1 MRRIAL
7 ALLAAAPL
15 LAVGAAPAAAA
26 PSANEV
32 ASVSDV
38 TTYAVG
44 GTARQWVNVRSGPST
59 TAPSVGSLSGGQT
72 VSILCQEVGTNVNGP
87 GGATTLWN
95 RMSGGRY
102 VSHSYVKDVAGEPV
116 KCDEIPVT
124 ATARQWVNVR
134 SGPSTTAPA
143 VGNLSAAQAVTILCQ
158 EIGTS
163 VAGPGGATTLWDR
176 IGEGRYVSH
185 SYVTNVKSTPA
196 KCNTPIVVVPV
207 APVVPAPKPGLTA
220 EQAAFIKLVAAPAM
234 HNFREYKVPA
244 SVIMAQAILESG
256 WGRGDIPRTANNYF
270 GMKCPLG
277 KVTGTAIGCRA
288 FPTKECDSTGCHPAV
303 ESFKVYASALDSL
316 RDHSLTLSSMK
327 RYANAFRYSTN
338 PNQFAAEVHKA
349 GYATDP
355 NYTSL
360 LTGIMTKYDLYRYDN

>member
-7 ALLAAAPL
+7 ALLAVPAL
-15 LAVGAAPAAAA
+15 LLTGTPAT
-26 PSANEV
+26 
-32 ASVSDV
+32 ASDATVSDV
-38 TTYAVG
+38 TTYAVA

-59 TAPSVGSLSGGQT
+59 TAPSVGSLSGGQS
-72 VSILCQEVGTNVNGP
+72 VSVLCQEVGTNVNGP
-87 GGATTLWN
+87 GGATTLWD

-102 VSHSYVKDVAGEPV
+102 VSHSYVKDVVGEPV
-116 KCDEIPVT
+116 RCDEIPVT

-134 SGPSTTAPA
+134 SGPSTTAPS
-143 VGNLSAAQAVTILCQ
+143 VGNLSVGQVVTIMCQ
-158 EIGTS
+158 ETGS
-163 VAGPGGATTLWDR
+163 NVAGPGGATVMWDR

-185 SYVTNVKSTPA
+185 SYVTDVLGLAN
-196 KCNTPIVVVPV
+196 KCNTPIVVVPT

-220 EQAAFIKLVAAPAM
+220 EQTAFINLVAAPAM

-256 WGRGDIPRTANNYF
+256 WGRGDIPRTAYNYF

-277 KVTGTAIGCRA
+277 KVTGTAIGCRN
-288 FPTKECDSTGCHPAV
+288 FPTKECDSTGCHPSV
-303 ESFKVYASALDSL
+303 ESFKVYGSALDSL

-327 RYANAFRYSTN
+327 RYATAFQYSGN

-360 LTGIMTKYDLYRYDN
+360 LTGIMSKYDLYRYDK

>member
-1 MRRIAL
+1 
-7 ALLAAAPL
+7 
-15 LAVGAAPAAAA
+15 
-26 PSANEV
+26 
-32 ASVSDV
+32 
-38 TTYAVG
+38 
-44 GTARQWVNVRSGPST
+44 
-59 TAPSVGSLSGGQT
+59 VGSLSGGQAI
-72 VSILCQEVGTNVNGP
+72 SILCQEVGSNVNGP

-102 VSHSYVKDVAGEPV
+102 VSHSYVKDVVGQPV
-116 KCDEIPVT
+116 RCDEIPVT

-134 SGPSTTAPA
+134 SAPATTAPS
-143 VGNLSAAQAVTILCQ
+143 VGSLSTAQAVTIMCQ
-158 EIGTS
+158 ETGAN
-163 VAGPGGATTLWDR
+163 VPGPGGATTVWAR
-176 IGEGRYVSH
+176 IGEGRYVSQ
-185 SYVTNVKSTPA
+185 SYLTGVVGTPA
-196 KCNTPIVVVPV
+196 RCNSPIEVVPV

-220 EQAAFIKLVAAPAM
+220 EQTAFITLIAAPAM

-256 WGRGDIPRTANNYF
+256 WGRGDLPKTANNYF

-277 KVTGTAIGCRA
+277 KVTGTAVGCRS
-288 FPTKECDSTGCHPAV
+288 FPTKECDSAGCHPAV
-303 ESFKVYASALDSL
+303 ESFKVYNSVLDSL

-327 RYANAFRYSTN
+327 RYAPAFSYSGN

-360 LTGIMTKYDLYRYDN
+360 LTGIMSKYDLYRYDR